1 MDDDLLQ
8 ASALWPVIVYFVA
21 ILATVG
27 AMLAIPYFAAQRR
40 LGRERAEPFESGILA
55 AGDTHIRLAVHF
67 YPVAIF
73 FVIFD
78 LEAIFIFAWAV
89 SLREAGWLGYC
100 EMLVF
105 IGVLLVALVYLWRL
119 GALDWRTA
127 RQKLQDFEARD
138 RPCAGR

>member
-1 MDDDLLQ
+1 
-8 ASALWPVIVYFVA
+8 
-21 ILATVG
+21 
-27 AMLAIPYFAAQRR
+27 MLAQHRR
-40 LGRERAEPFESGILA
+40 EKATEQPFESGIVPV
-55 AGDTHIRLAVHF
+55 GDTHIRLAVHF

-89 SLREAGWLGYC
+89 AFREAGWLGYA

-105 IGVLLVALVYLWRL
+105 IGLLLVALVYLWKI

-127 RQKLQDFEARD
+127 RQKLQDATLND
-138 RPCAGR
+138 

>member
-1 MDDDLLQ
+1 VEADLVQ
-8 ASALWPVIVYFVA
+8 VDQLWPLMF
-21 ILATVG
+21 
-27 AMLAIPYFAAQRR
+27 YFAAVLAVVGSMLVIPRLLAQHRR
-40 LGRERAEPFESGILA
+40 EKATEQPFESGIVPV
-55 AGDTHIRLAVHF
+55 GDTHIRLAVHF

-89 SLREAGWLGYC
+89 AFREAGWLGYA

-105 IGVLLVALVYLWRL
+105 IGLLLVALVYLWKI

-127 RQKLQDFEARD
+127 RQKLQDATLND
-138 RPCAGR
+138 